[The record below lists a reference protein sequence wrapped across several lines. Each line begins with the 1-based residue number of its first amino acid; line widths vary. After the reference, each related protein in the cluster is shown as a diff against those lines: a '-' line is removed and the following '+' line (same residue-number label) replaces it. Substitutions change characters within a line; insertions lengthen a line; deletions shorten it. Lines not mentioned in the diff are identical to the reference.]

1 VPPRRI
7 RRASAV
13 DLHEL
18 LAKPPWY
25 AQLAKWFR
33 KAVPP
38 REPPLKK
45 RGRWPVAKR
54 VRGDL

>member
-1 VPPRRI
+1 MPPRRI

-13 DLHEL
+13 DLQDL
-18 LAKPPWY
+18 LKPPWY
-25 AQLAKWFR
+25 AQLARWLR

-38 REPPLKK
+38 REPSLRR